1 MQDKTKKQIRERLL
15 GDEKARAR
23 VSLCAYELYE
33 RWGCGPGCELED
45 WLQAES
51 EILPPL
57 IEEELRREVVSQ
69 ATSDEAPAKKPVT
82 VAEKP
87 VKKTARLFKGR
98 RPADENGATVSGGRL
113 FEV

>member
-82 VAEKP
+82 AAEKP

-98 RPADENGATVSGGRL
+98 RPADEKGATVSGERL